1 MIDLTG
7 ITNENEFYTHH
18 YLSVILD
25 NDLKNLRD
33 CIDIQNCFVR
43 NILPSF
49 LQNLLENNNAIN

>member
-7 ITNENEFYTHH
+7 ITNENEFYTHQ

-25 NDLKNLRD
+25 NDLKNLRY

-43 NILPSF
+43 NMLLYF
-49 LQNLLENNNAIN
+49 LQNLRGDNNAIN